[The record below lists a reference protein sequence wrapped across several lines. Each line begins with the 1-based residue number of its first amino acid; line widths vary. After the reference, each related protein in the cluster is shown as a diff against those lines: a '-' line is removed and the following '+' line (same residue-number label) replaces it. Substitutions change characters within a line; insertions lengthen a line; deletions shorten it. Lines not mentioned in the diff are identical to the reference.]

1 MTTVEIIGLIVALLL
16 MFIGLAG
23 SVLPGIPSTPVA
35 LLGVVLHK
43 LYFMETSVGWFVLT
57 MLVGITLLSLIMDYL
72 ATIYGA
78 KRLGATWRGMWG
90 AVTGGIIGL
99 FFNLPGILF
108 GPFLGAA
115 AFEMAGGRPWKDA
128 SRAGLGATIGLLA
141 GAMGKAGAC
150 VVMMILFA
158 GSILYR
164 AFF

>member
-1 MTTVEIIGLIVALLL
+1 MTTAEIIGLILTLLV

-35 LLGVVLHK
+35 LLGVILHK
-43 LYFMETSVGWFVLT
+43 LYFMEESIGWFIMT
-57 MLVGITLLSLIMDYL
+57 MLIGITLLSLIMDYL
-72 ATIYGA
+72 ASLYGA

-108 GPFLGAA
+108 GPFLGAT
-115 AFEMAGGRPWKDA
+115 AFEMAGGRHWKEA
-128 SRAGLGATIGLLA
+128 SKAGLGATIGLLA
-141 GAMGKAGAC
+141 GAVGKAAAC
-150 VVMMILFA
+150 GVMMLLFA